1 MYQAEKQEQK
11 KDGAGSSK
19 DAIQAFITFNS
30 ALKTKRNNNN
40 NNNNKITKIYVPVC
54 LQ

>member
-40 NNNNKITKIYVPVC
+40 NKKITKIYVPVC

>member
-40 NNNNKITKIYVPVC
+40 NNKKITKIYVPVC